1 MSDNFIKLR
10 QRIFDRVKRSI
21 TADADEVGLKR
32 RTKVLPVCT
41 SNFFKY
47 LSSLFLVCL
56 LLSLSGCNPPQ
67 RVSAEERMFRNLSLE
82 FLDSYEIPQDKFKD
96 TVVGGLSAIAY
107 NKELD
112 RFYVL
117 SDDRSKLSAA
127 RFYTF
132 DLDVEQQN
140 DRIKI
145 QSFEPEEV
153 TFIKNERDENYSPG
167 KIDPEG
173 LAISPRNTVFISSE
187 GNTTENI
194 EPFIGEFELATGK
207 KISNIRLPQR
217 FLTNEDSDLTQGVQE
232 NLAFES
238 LTINRVGLP
247 EDPFRLF
254 TATESS
260 LIQDKSRDSQER
272 SRIRF
277 LHYSINSVGDPIL
290 VAEHLY
296 LLDPAPIEVIS
307 NGLTELFALQTE
319 GYFLSLERTFGF
331 DGAGAKIFQ
340 VVVGDA
346 TDTSNIKSLKG
357 DLGQVRTLKK
367 QLLLNLQD
375 LNIYLDNLEGMTI
388 GPRLPDGSRSLL
400 LISDDNFN
408 SEQISQLL
416 LFRLIEN

>member
-1 MSDNFIKLR
+1 MSDNFIGLR
-10 QRIFDRVKRSI
+10 QRIFNRFRRLHA
-21 TADADEVGLKR
+21 TNADKIGLKR
-32 RTKVLPVCT
+32 RTKSSPICT

-47 LSSLFLVCL
+47 LSGLFLVCL
-56 LLSLSGCNPPQ
+56 LLCLSGCNPPQ

-82 FLDSYEIPQDKFKD
+82 FIDSYEIPKDMFQD
-96 TVVGGLSAIAY
+96 TVIGGLSAIAY
-107 NKELD
+107 NRELD

-117 SDDRSKLSAA
+117 SDDRSRLSPA

-132 DLDVEQQN
+132 DLDVEQQE
-140 DRIKI
+140 DRLKI
-145 QSFEPEEV
+145 TSFKPEEV
-153 TFIKNERDENYSPG
+153 TFIKDEKGENYSAG
-167 KIDPEG
+167 TIDPEG
-173 LAISPRNTVFISSE
+173 LAISPRNTIFISSE
-187 GNTTENI
+187 GSTTDNI
-194 EPFIGEFELATGK
+194 KPFVGEFELATGK
-207 KISNIRLPQR
+207 KISNIKLPQR
-217 FLTNEDSDLTQGVQE
+217 FLASEDSDLTQGVQE

-260 LIQDKSRDSQER
+260 LIQDKSRDSLER

-296 LLDPAPIEVIS
+296 LLDSAPVEVIS

-331 DGAGAKIFQ
+331 EGAGAKIFQ

-346 TDTSNIKSLKG
+346 NDTSNIASLKG

-408 SEQISQLL
+408 QEQISQLL

>member
-1 MSDNFIKLR
+1 MSDNFVRLR
-10 QRIFDRVKRSI
+10 QRIFK
-21 TADADEVGLKR
+21 
-32 RTKVLPVCT
+32 
-41 SNFFKY
+41 FFSRY
-47 LSSLFLVCL
+47 LSSLFLVYL

-67 RVSAEERMFRNLSLE
+67 RVSAEERMFRNFSLE
-82 FLDSYEIPQDKFKD
+82 FLDRYEISKDEFQD
-96 TVVGGLSAIAY
+96 TVIGGLSAIAY
-107 NKELD
+107 NRERD

-117 SDDRSKLSAA
+117 SDDRSKRSPA

-132 DLDVEQQN
+132 DLDVEQQEQG
-140 DRIKI
+140 IKI
-145 QSFEPEEV
+145 KSFQPEEV
-153 TFIKNERDENYSPG
+153 IFIKDERGENYPVG

-173 LAISPRNTVFISSE
+173 LAISPRNSVFISSE

-194 EPFIGEFELATGK
+194 KPFVGEFELETGK
-207 KISNIRLPQR
+207 KILDIRLPQR

-260 LIQDKSRDSQER
+260 LIQDESLDSQER

-277 LHYSINSVGDPIL
+277 LHYSINSVGNPIL
-290 VAEHLY
+290 VAEHVY

-346 TDTSNIKSLKG
+346 TDTSKIESLKG

-388 GPRLPDGSRSLL
+388 GPRLPDGSKSLL

-408 SEQISQLL
+408 PEQVSQLL